1 MQYEEE
7 LRQYGLSEKEAKVY
21 LVLLRLGPSSV
32 NTISEAADLVRTT
45 TYDVLKK
52 LREEGIVAS
61 MTLNDVQYFEAS
73 SPEKL
78 LSILDE
84 RKKFLIPIIS
94 NLKKLRTESAPKSR
108 AQIYEGRDGIKTVF
122 NFLIGN
128 KKPLYA
134 YSNNKFMVDLLPIY
148 GPRFIKDRVKERIPI
163 KIISE
168 PSETTDKLLRSKDKI
183 EFRETRTLPEFKKI
197 PINQYI
203 SGDVVAILG
212 SRQDEPVGILIHNKD
227 FAEEQRI
234 IFEKLWSISKK

>member
-7 LRQYGLSEKEAKVY
+7 LRKYGLSEKEAKVY

-32 NTISEAADLVRTT
+32 NDISEAADLVRTT

-61 MTLNDVQYFEAS
+61 MILNNIQTFEAS

-78 LSILDE
+78 IHILDE
-84 RKKFLIPIIS
+84 RKKHILPIL
-94 NLKKLRTESAPKSR
+94 NDLKKLKIEAAPKSR
-108 AQIYEGRDGIKTVF
+108 AEIFEGKHGMKTVF
-122 NFLIGN
+122 DFLIEN

-134 YSNNKFMVDLLPIY
+134 YSNNQFMVDLLPIY
-148 GPRFIKDRVKERIPI
+148 GPRFIKDRVKEKIKI

-168 PSETTDKLLRSKDKI
+168 SSETTNKLLKSKDKI
-183 EFRETRTLPEFKKI
+183 ELRETRTLEEFKKI

-203 SGDVVAILG
+203 SGDTVAILG

-234 IFEKLWSISKK
+234 IFNELWKISKK